1 MTIDGLAVIAGLQ
14 FFLVGPEPAGFAVDN
29 LVFAKAGEVALAGQ
43 EPVPSQE
50 PVLAALPLFASTLGL
65 SAFAQ
70 K

>member
-1 MTIDGLAVIAGLQ
+1 M
-14 FFLVGPEPAGFAVDN
+14 GPEPAGFAVDN

-50 PVLAALPLFASTLGL
+50 PVLAALPLFAYALGL

-70 K
+70 Q